1 MKLRLYQEECLS
13 ALSKS
18 DAPRMMCVLPTGAGK
33 TVIFA
38 SHAIRH
44 GYKTLVLAHRRELID
59 QTVATFQKVDSA
71 IDVGVVMAE
80 RNETDNQITVAS
92 VQTLSRND
100 RLGKMPTD
108 YDLIVI
114 DEAHHTTA
122 LSYLRILHRFGLIH
136 MEQDL
141 SHIPLL
147 QSINRADRRLLGVT
161 ATPVR
166 SDEWQ
171 EYEKET
177 PEKFLNKSSLNKV
190 YDEVTYSISIA
201 SMIPDF
207 LSDFRVQSVKT
218 DISLDSVRTQ
228 SGELSAA
235 DLRDVFQESGFA
247 RELPKIVHSQ
257 MRDKD
262 HILAFFPDVLTT
274 ENASFSLNQA
284 GINSDFVVGT
294 MSKQERRTILS
305 NFADGKIRVLCNC
318 MILTEGYDCPQID
331 GILLARPTKSGAL
344 IQQMVGRGFRNA
356 PGKRDCLIVDIGFKR
371 RKKDIVSVAGSGI
384 FGGFMDL
391 HAQFPTL
398 SLEELREM
406 QLKYIQVEGLLEVL
420 RNRRDDLS
428 SEESE
433 TTQEWLLEDEVSHTE
448 DSIAIYHDFVD
459 TRLLRNL
466 LPSHISIKV
475 FWELLSMQ
483 MGEDSKEFWYAKAQT
498 EQATDKQISLLQ
510 DNGIEFGNMD
520 LTLFSK
526 GAASSLISVLLEMLP
541 PPESWRELPVT
552 PKQYGWLKWK
562 GLPIPDSKY
571 EASEMISDAKRKR
584 LNGTKNYSF

>member
-1 MKLRLYQEECLS
+1 MKLRAYQNECLEF
-13 ALSKS
+13 LSLS
-18 DAPRMMCVLPTGAGK
+18 EASRMMCVLPTGAGK

-59 QTVATFQKVDSA
+59 QTVSTFQRVAPD
-71 IDVGVVMAE
+71 IDIGVVMAD

-92 VQTLSRND
+92 VQTLSRNE
-100 RLGKMPTD
+100 RLGKLPTD

-114 DEAHHTTA
+114 DEAHHTIA

-136 MEQDL
+136 LSQEL

-147 QSINRADRRLLGVT
+147 QSVSRADRRLLGVT

-171 EYEKET
+171 EYEKQS

-190 YDEVTYSISIA
+190 YDEITYSISIA
-201 SMIPDF
+201 AMIPDF

-228 SGELSAA
+228 SGELSSA

-247 RELPKIVHSQ
+247 SELPKIVHSQ
-257 MRDKD
+257 MQDRD

-274 ENASFSLNQA
+274 ENACFALNQA
-284 GINSDFVVGT
+284 GIDSEFVVGA
-294 MSKQERRTILS
+294 MPKQERSAILS
-305 NFADGKIRVLCNC
+305 NFADGKFRVLCNC
-318 MILTEGYDCPQID
+318 MILTEGYDCPNID

-391 HAQFPTL
+391 HAEFPTL

-406 QLKYIQVEGLLEVL
+406 QLKYKQVESLLAVL
-420 RNRRDDLS
+420 RSRKDVLS
-428 SEESE
+428 
-433 TTQEWLLEDEVSHTE
+433 DFE
-448 DSIAIYHDFVD
+448 DSIGADEFDVESDEPIAIYHNFID

-466 LPSHISIKV
+466 LPSHISIKD

-483 MGEDSKEFWYAKAQT
+483 IGEDSKKYWYAKAQT
-498 EQATDKQISLLQ
+498 EVATDKQISLLQ
-510 DNGIEFGNMD
+510 DNGIEFENVD
-520 LTLFSK
+520 LTHCSK

-552 PKQYGWLKWK
+552 SKQYGWLKWK

-571 EASEMISDAKRKR
+571 EASEMISDAQGRV
-584 LNGTKNYSF
+584 